1 MNGVREIANADDFS
15 VVAAL
20 GADELPEDLVEY
32 SKKASQRSVRR
43 LLDRTFY
50 APYVAAVEL
59 NRRYGQGDL
68 ERFALFTV
76 SSWDPSVPV
85 PDYAEVESEDR
96 IERLSH
102 FYTHPANPTDWLRR
116 MPNNPI
122 CNIAIT
128 TGFRGPCMHYI
139 GGADSLSMITS
150 VAISTI
156 ADGTADV
163 AMVVAYD
170 MPDGEHHLL
179 AHEGDSSAAAVV
191 LAKGDGTR
199 KAGQLVRSAANHP
212 AGTTA
217 LDAMQDYIA
226 STRTALVGGTT

>member
-1 MNGVREIANADDFS
+1 MREIATADEFS

-20 GADELPEDLVEY
+20 GSDELPEDLVDY
-32 SKKASQRSVRR
+32 SKKASQRAVRR

-59 NRRYGQGDL
+59 HKQYGQGDL
-68 ERFALFTV
+68 EKFALFTV

-85 PDYAEVESEDR
+85 PDYAEVEAEDR

-139 GGADSLSMITS
+139 GGADALSMITT
-150 VAISTI
+150 VALSTI

-191 LAKGDGTR
+191 LAKG
-199 KAGQLVRSAANHP
+199 AGDRPASRLVRSAADQP

-217 LDAMQDYIA
+217 LVAMQSYIE
-226 STRTALVGGTT
+226 STRTALVAT